1 MEIPVSAKTYSI
13 LDWYVYRRDAHA
25 LVYRPSLTTLLKRLQ
40 YPLFA
45 GLFSAGVWYFSRST
59 SVRSVDGTLFRDIVH
74 GLIMVVCALG
84 VLPVLAAL
92 IEELRIGCDA
102 GKNLV
107 IRKRSLWSTAITIP
121 ISKDSVLTV
130 CAREALARV
139 RRRGPL
145 RSARY
150 TWTVTLTANPIMQG
164 MEAICLEFLLAH
176 QWERPLENRSFPS
189 RVQEFVDAVSAMTGV
204 RVDPDSAIADAR
216 RTARAW
222 ATSRHVSFPSVKVSK
237 REIPVDDLPPE
248 VRAKVQA
255 LVEDAQQKGVSG
267 FTQETTLHQ
276 EFKVMGEDGT
286 VRTYG
291 SLEELPP
298 EIRATIERFGRGGN
312 AQ

>member
-1 MEIPVSAKTYSI
+1 MEIPVRTKTYSI

-25 LVYRPSLTTLLKRLQ
+25 IVYRPSLTTLLKRLQ

-45 GLFSAGVWYFSRST
+45 GLFSVGVWYLSRDT
-59 SVRSVDGTLFRDIVH
+59 SVRSLDGILFRDLVQ
-74 GLIMVVCALG
+74 GLIVLLCALG
-84 VLPVLAAL
+84 ALPVLAAL

-102 GKNLV
+102 GRNLV
-107 IRKRSLWSTAITIP
+107 IRKRSLWSTAIATP

-145 RSARY
+145 RSTGY

-164 MEAICLEFLLAH
+164 MEAICLEFLLDH
-176 QWERPLENRSFPS
+176 QQQRPLENRPFPP
-189 RVQEFVDAVSAMTGV
+189 RVQEFVDAVSAITGV
-204 RVDPDSAIADAR
+204 RVDPMPTIADAQ
-216 RTARAW
+216 RTARGW
-222 ATSRHVSFPSVKVSK
+222 ATSRRVSFPSVQVSK
-237 REIPVDDLPPE
+237 REIPVDELPPE

-255 LVEDAQQKGVSG
+255 LVEDAQQKRVSG
-267 FTQETTLHQ
+267 FTQATTLHQ
-276 EFKVMGEDGT
+276 EFKVMGKDGT

-298 EIRATIERFGRGGN
+298 EIRATIERFGSGGN
-312 AQ
+312 AR

>member
-1 MEIPVSAKTYSI
+1 MEIPVRGKTYSI

-25 LVYRPSLTTLLKRLQ
+25 LVYRPSLTTLLKRLP

-45 GLFSAGVWYFSRST
+45 GLFSAGACYFSRST
-59 SVRSVDGTLFRDIVH
+59 SVRSLDGELFRDIVH
-74 GLIMVVCALG
+74 GLIVVMCALG

-102 GKNLV
+102 GRNLV
-107 IRKRSLWSTAITIP
+107 IRKRSLWSTTIATP

-145 RSARY
+145 RSTGY

-164 MEAICLEFLLAH
+164 MEAFCLEFLLDH
-176 QWERPLENRSFPS
+176 QRERPLDNRPFPP
-189 RVQEFVDAVSAMTGV
+189 RVQEFVDAVSTMTGA
-204 RVDPDSAIADAR
+204 RVDPYPTIADAR
-216 RTARAW
+216 RTARGW
-222 ATSRHVSFPSVKVSK
+222 ATSRHVSFPSVQVSK
-237 REIPVDDLPPE
+237 REIPVEDLPPE
-248 VRAKVQA
+248 VRARVQA
-255 LVEDAQQKGVSG
+255 LVEDAQQRGVSG
-267 FTQETTLHQ
+267 FTQETTLQQ

-291 SLEELPP
+291 SLEELPS